1 MANEGNLKPF
11 KKGEDERRNVTGEN
25 AGSKHRRTV
34 ARWVLELVA
43 VLPDDKQDEIKKLI
57 PSLDKN
63 MTAEEIGQLLTLY
76 RWIVEGNDIA
86 GKNLLD
92 SAYGAPKQEIDQT
105 VSGHIAINIDNQD
118 AKLGE

>member
-25 AGSKHRRTV
+25 AGSKHRSTT
-34 ARWVLELVA
+34 AKWVLSLLA
-43 VLPDDKQDEIKKLI
+43 VMPDAKKEQIKRLI

-63 MTAEEIGQLLTLY
+63 MTAEELGQLLTLY

-105 VSGHIAINIDNQD
+105 VTGHIAINIDNQD